1 MCPSSFK
8 STIKQII
15 ELINRC
21 VELLTSLETFKFNV
35 NGFSVSLI
43 LKNQIPFIMKNL
55 IGIILLG
62 LIVSS
67 CSLFQK
73 PSMTQEQIDE
83 MVTALAW
90 AIYRD
95 DHAKLLAELS
105 VKDTGLGNVKDKIT
119 KNKRKTL

>member
-1 MCPSSFK
+1 MEQNKIHVPSSFPD
-8 STIKQII
+8 
-15 ELINRC
+15 
-21 VELLTSLETFKFNV
+21 VDV
-35 NGFSVSLI
+35 NIQKARSAICEIADVS
-43 LKNQIPFIMKNL
+43 
-55 IGIILLG
+55 
-62 LIVSS
+62 
-67 CSLFQK
+67 
-73 PSMTQEQIDE
+73 QEQIDE